1 MIERVSYKKLQLL
14 EESVNE
20 LLGDLVWGGGGGSE

>member
-20 LLGDLVWGGGGGSE
+20 LLGDLVWGGSE

>member
-1 MIERVSYKKLQLL
+1 MIKRVSYKKLQLL

-20 LLGDLVWGGGGGSE
+20 LMGDLVWGPVSS

>member
-20 LLGDLVWGGGGGSE
+20 LLADLVWGAVSS

>member
-20 LLGDLVWGGGGGSE
+20 LLGDLVWGAVSS